1 MYYKCN
7 GTSFNDESQPISK
20 GKQKSPS
27 MYYYNFFRKYLLNS
41 SLYKLTAIYTIEL
54 AQIGAT
60 IQLFSINIS

>member
-27 MYYYNFFRKYLLNS
+27 MYYYNFFQKISNG